1 MGTGHHLY
9 EFGPYR
15 LDAAE
20 YTLVRD
26 GCKILLTPKAFETL
40 LVLVENTGHV
50 VDKEELLKRI
60 WPETFVEEGTL
71 AQNVFTLRK
80 LLGRDAAGNHYI
92 ETVPK
97 RGYRFAGPTKVL
109 LKPPTRYT
117 IGEGFEPPGSTARV
131 PQPLRRA
138 VAAILSVV
146 VLGLLVWFPVRL
158 LTARRNRAAAALR
171 HSPPVDSE
179 AHDAY
184 LHGRLLLLSRPNTS
198 REDLTKS
205 IALFQRAIEKDPTF
219 ALGYVGLGEGYG
231 EMSFRGYLPKQEG
244 FEKMKAAALKALELD
259 ATLGEPHEALG
270 QYYLAYMWDLP
281 SAGREFRQATQL
293 SPNYPD
299 GHQGYSEYLMITGQL
314 EAGVEEMKRATELAP
329 YVPEFANGFVQ
340 ALYLARRYDQAI
352 EQSRRTLELDPGSMW
367 AHMLLGQLYLQKSGF
382 HEAITEFEKVGTI
395 APADTVHLGFLGYAY
410 ALAGRKRQA
419 RKILESCKEHGKRR
433 LMPDLGFALV
443 YVGLGEKDQAIDWL
457 EKAFQ
462 QRENAVLGLGVYP
475 LVDPLRSEPRFQE
488 LLRHVG
494 LTDGT
499 RASLPR
505 QPPGN

>member
-1 MGTGHHLY
+1 MATGHHLY

-26 GCKILLTPKAFETL
+26 SCKIPLTPKAFETL

-80 LLGRDAAGNHYI
+80 LLGHDAAGNHYI
-92 ETVPK
+92 ETVSK
-97 RGYRFAGPTKVL
+97 RGYRFVGPTKVL
-109 LKPPTRYT
+109 LKPPTRYAIT
-117 IGEGFEPPGSTARV
+117 EEFTPASSTVRVRQPP
-131 PQPLRRA
+131 RRA
-138 VAAILSVV
+138 VAAVLSLL

-158 LTARRNRAAAALR
+158 LTARRNHAAALR
-171 HSPPVDSE
+171 QSRPVDSE
-179 AHDAY
+179 AYDVY

-205 IALFQRAIEKDPTF
+205 LALFQRAIEKDPAF
-219 ALGYVGLGEGYG
+219 ALGYVALGEGYG
-231 EMSFRGYLPKQEG
+231 EMSFRGYLPRQEG

-270 QYYLAYMWDLP
+270 QYYLTYMWDLP
-281 SAGREFRQATQL
+281 SAGREFRQAIQL

-299 GHQGYSEYLMITGQL
+299 GHQGYGEYLMITGEI
-314 EAGVEEMKRATELAP
+314 EAAVAEMKRATELAP
-329 YVPEFANGFVQ
+329 YVPEFATGFVQ
-340 ALYLARRYDQAI
+340 TLYLARRYDQAI
-352 EQSRRTLELDPGSMW
+352 EQSRRTLELHPGSMW
-367 AHMLLGQLYLQKSGF
+367 THMLLGQLYLQKSRF
-382 HEAITEFEKVGTI
+382 HEAITEFEKVGTL
-395 APADTVHLGFLGYAY
+395 APGDTVHLGFLGYAY

-419 RKILESCKEHGKRR
+419 RKILETCKEPGKQG

-462 QRENAVLGLGVYP
+462 QRENAVLILGVYP
-475 LVDPLRSEPRFQE
+475 LFDPLRVEPRFQE
-488 LLRHVG
+488 LLRRVG
-494 LTDGT
+494 VTESA
-499 RASLPR
+499 RASLPS
-505 QPPGN
+505 QPPSN

>member
-20 YTLVRD
+20 YTLVRE
-26 GCKILLTPKAFETL
+26 GFKIPLAPKAFETL
-40 LVLVENTGHV
+40 LLLVENTGHV

-71 AQNVFTLRK
+71 AQNVFTLRR
-80 LLGRDAAGNHYI
+80 LLGRDATGNHYI

-97 RGYRFAGPTKVL
+97 RGYRFVGPTKVL
-109 LKPPTRYT
+109 LKPPTRHA
-117 IGEGFEPPGSTARV
+117 IAEEFAPAGSKARV
-131 PQPLRRA
+131 RQQRRRA
-138 VAAILSVV
+138 VAAVFSLL
-146 VLGLLVWFPVRL
+146 VLGLLAWFSVRL
-158 LTARRNRAAAALR
+158 LTARGNRAAAALKQSR
-171 HSPPVDSE
+171 PVDSE
-179 AHDAY
+179 AYDAY
-184 LHGRLLLLSRPNTS
+184 LHARLLLLSRPNTS

-205 IALFQRAIEKDPTF
+205 IALFQRTIEKDPTF

-231 EMSFRGYLPKQEG
+231 EMSFHGYLPKQEG
-244 FEKMKAAALKALELD
+244 FEKMKAAALQALELD

-281 SAGREFRQATQL
+281 AAEREFRRAIQL

-299 GHQGYSEYLMITGQL
+299 GHQGYGEYLMITGQL
-314 EAGVEEMKRATELAP
+314 EAAVEEMKRATELAP
-329 YVPEFANGFVQ
+329 YVPEFATGFVQ

-352 EQSRRTLELDPGSMW
+352 EQSRRALELEPGSVW

-382 HEAITEFEKVGTI
+382 HEAITEFEKVGTL
-395 APADTVHLGFLGYAY
+395 APGDTVHLGFLGYAY

-419 RKILESCKEHGKRR
+419 RKILETCKEPGKQG
-433 LMPDLGFALV
+433 LMPNLGFALV
-443 YVGLGEKDQAIDWL
+443 YLGLGEKDQAIDWL
-457 EKAFQ
+457 EKALQ
-462 QRENAVLGLGVYP
+462 HRENGALGLGVYP
-475 LVDPLRSEPRFQE
+475 LFDPLRPEPRFQE

-499 RASLPR
+499 RASLLR
-505 QPPGN
+505 QPPNN